1 MAAANKIDQAELEKR
16 RMKAIKLFE
25 KDVAPAEVARRL
37 DVHRQSATRWRNQW
51 LGGGSDAL
59 RSKGNIGR
67 KRDLSPEQE
76 HELAALVEAGAVAA
90 GLPTEAWT
98 LPRIA
103 RLIRERF
110 GVDYHP
116 AHVSRLLSAMGFSCQ
131 RPSRRAIERDEE
143 KIRHWKR
150 YKWPALKKKP
160 AAKVV

>member
-16 RMKAIKLFE
+16 RMKAIRLFE

-51 LGGGSDAL
+51 LAGGSDAL
-59 RSKGNIGR
+59 RSKGSIGR

-76 HELAALVEAGAVAA
+76 QELAALVEAGAVAA
-90 GLPTEAWT
+90 GLTTEVWT

-116 AHVSRLLSAMGFSCQ
+116 AHVSRLLAAMGFSCQ
-131 RPSRRAIERDEE
+131 RPARRAIERDEE
-143 KIRHWKR
+143 KIRRWKR
-150 YKWPALKKKP
+150 HKWPALKKKP
-160 AAKVV
+160 AAKGV

>member
-25 KDVAPAEVARRL
+25 KDIAPAEVARRL

-51 LGGGSDAL
+51 LTGGRDAL
-59 RSKGNIGR
+59 LSKGGIGR
-67 KRDLSPEQE
+67 KRDLCPEQQL
-76 HELAALVEAGAVAA
+76 ELAALIEAGAVAA
-90 GLPTEAWT
+90 GLPTEVWT
-98 LPRIA
+98 LPRLA

-110 GVDYHP
+110 GVQYHP
-116 AHVSRLLSAMGFSCQ
+116 AHVSRLLAVMGFSCQ
-131 RPSRRAIERDEE
+131 RPTRRAIERDEE

-160 AAKVV
+160 VAKGV